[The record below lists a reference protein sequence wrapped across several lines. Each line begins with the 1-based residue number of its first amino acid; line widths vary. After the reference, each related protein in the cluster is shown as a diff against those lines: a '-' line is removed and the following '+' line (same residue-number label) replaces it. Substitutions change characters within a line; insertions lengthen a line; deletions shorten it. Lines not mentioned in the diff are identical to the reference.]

1 MFESSF
7 YILRWLLPRNYKIQ
21 LWVCAI
27 IFFINLEE
35 WEFWNQEAQ
44 KKFLAQENRTHDSPS
59 SSSDA
64 LSTELLEVL
73 WRAGSEFNIITTPVI
88 LTQPVVRL
96 LGYGNGKY
104 KSFPFPN
111 RASFF
116 TLAGRWSW
124 RLEQFDWFAILDY
137 DVDVLQLALFCRL
150 SFMVRAFSEAPPS
163 KGEEKMQ
170 FLITNHDGKV
180 ELWKQ

>member
-1 MFESSF
+1 M
-7 YILRWLLPRNYKIQ
+7 
-21 LWVCAI
+21 CAI

-64 LSTELLEVL
+64 LISTELLEVL

-96 LGYGNGKY
+96 LRYGNGKY

-137 DVDVLQLALFCRL
+137 DVDVFQLALFCRL

-163 KGEEKMQ
+163 KGEEKNAV
-170 FLITNHDGKV
+170 FND
-180 ELWKQ
+180 

>member
-1 MFESSF
+1 M
-7 YILRWLLPRNYKIQ
+7 
-21 LWVCAI
+21 V
-27 IFFINLEE
+27 
-35 WEFWNQEAQ
+35 
-44 KKFLAQENRTHDSPS
+44 
-59 SSSDA
+59 
-64 LSTELLEVL
+64 
-73 WRAGSEFNIITTPVI
+73 

-116 TLAGRWSW
+116 TLAGRWSC

-150 SFMVRAFSEAPPS
+150 SEAPPS

-170 FLITNHDGKV
+170 FLITDHGGKV